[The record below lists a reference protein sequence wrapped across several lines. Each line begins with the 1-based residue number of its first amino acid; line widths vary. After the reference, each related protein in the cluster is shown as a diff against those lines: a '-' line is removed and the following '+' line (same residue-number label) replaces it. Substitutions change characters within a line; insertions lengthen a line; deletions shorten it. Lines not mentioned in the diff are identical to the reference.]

1 MEKDLES
8 SPSPPKCSK
17 RLLKN
22 IALDDDVSM
31 IFFSV
36 FQNFDFWVVSG
47 VKGQRMVQN
56 DKKFCLSHFI
66 SQGPCIIKG

>member
-36 FQNFDFWVVSG
+36 FQNFDFLG
-47 VKGQRMVQN
+47 
-56 DKKFCLSHFI
+56 C
-66 SQGPCIIKG
+66 